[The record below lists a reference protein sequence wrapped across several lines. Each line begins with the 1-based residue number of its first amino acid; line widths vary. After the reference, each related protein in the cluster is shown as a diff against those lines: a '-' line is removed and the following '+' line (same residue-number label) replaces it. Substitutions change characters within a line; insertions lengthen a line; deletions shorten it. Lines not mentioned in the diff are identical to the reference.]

1 MSASPTDMPSQ
12 LEAPHPEFGYL
23 APTQRFRR
31 RIALTL
37 KAAVLGGLA
46 GAAAMYF
53 LTIDREDK
61 PLTMLATPVLIAP
74 ATSAPVAQAPA
85 PTPAPA
91 AAPAV
96 STPALAAAKPAPP
109 ARTPAKPPRA
119 AATDIAARPVPFVPE
134 TMALPTL
141 APRDLELRG
150 SASPAIPATAAAAVP
165 QAPSTVAASPSPMA
179 AEPATEPVPVPKAKP
194 KKKIVREPQPERSAR
209 LAPPAPEPLLR
220 RLGLPIFGFG
230 W

>member
-1 MSASPTDMPSQ
+1 MSASPSDMPSQ

-23 APTQRFRR
+23 APTMRFRR
-31 RIALTL
+31 RIVLAL
-37 KAAVLGGLA
+37 KATVFGGLA

-53 LTIDREDK
+53 LTIDREDR

-74 ATSAPVAQAPA
+74 ASSTPTAQAPVA
-85 PTPAPA
+85 PAPA
-91 AAPAV
+91 AAPAAP
-96 STPALAAAKPAPP
+96 TPALAVAKPAPS

-134 TMALPTL
+134 TIALPAV
-141 APRDLELRG
+141 APRELELRG
-150 SASPAIPATAAAAVP
+150 SVSPAISATASAPVP
-165 QAPSTVAASPSPMA
+165 QAPSTIEASPSPMA
-179 AEPATEPVPVPKAKP
+179 AEPAPAPAPVAKAKP

-209 LAPPAPEPLLR
+209 FGPPEPEPPPR
-220 RLGLPIFGFG
+220 RFGLPIFGFG

>member
-1 MSASPTDMPSQ
+1 MSASPSDMPSQ

-23 APTQRFRR
+23 APTKRYRR
-31 RIALTL
+31 KITLTL
-37 KAAVLGGLA
+37 KAAVLGGLS

-74 ATSAPVAQAPA
+74 ATSAPTPVAQAPA
-85 PTPAPA
+85 PAPA
-91 AAPAV
+91 AA
-96 STPALAAAKPAPP
+96 TPALAVAKPAPP
-109 ARTPAKPPRA
+109 ARTPAKPPRT
-119 AATDIAARPVPFVPE
+119 AATDIAGRPVPFVPE
-134 TMALPTL
+134 TIALPTV

-150 SASPAIPATAAAAVP
+150 SVSPTLPAPAAAPVP
-165 QAPSTVAASPSPMA
+165 QAPPTVEASPSPMA
-179 AEPATEPVPVPKAKP
+179 AEPEPAPAPVAKAKP

-209 LAPPAPEPLLR
+209 FGPPEPEPPPR
-220 RLGLPIFGFG
+220 RFGLPIFGFG